1 MIKDL
6 TEVLEKV
13 RSLPEERQRYLVR
26 VIEELVGESE
36 SYNQLTDEERRLVQE
51 GLDAADA
58 GRIVPDAEMD
68 AFWNRHHR

>member
-68 AFWNRHHR
+68 AFWNRHDR

>member
-13 RSLPEERQRYLVR
+13 RSLPEEQQRYLVR

-68 AFWNRHHR
+68 AFWNRHDR